1 MCGRFSGWLRAAA
14 LASAA
19 AIFVQSPAQAADAA
33 GFAPGFSGP
42 QIMLY
47 LRWSVGVHGLGATT
61 FGLRYERTSPV
72 YAESATRFAA
82 SMRHRP
88 LVDLEFTR
96 GVAPRMSFGPR
107 VTWEMGRG
115 KLGPTQLVV
124 PTWPMAISGP
134 AAATQLSSWLP

>member
-14 LASAA
+14 LASAM

-47 LRWSVGVHGLGATT
+47 VRWPVGARGLGATT
-61 FGLRYERTSPV
+61 FGLRYERTSSV

-82 SMRHRP
+82 ALRHRS
-88 LVDLEFTR
+88 LIDLEFTR
-96 GVAPRMSFGPR
+96 GAAPRMLFGPR
-107 VTWEMGRG
+107 VTWDMGRG
-115 KLGPTQLVV
+115 ELGPTQLVT
-124 PTWPMAISGP
+124 PSWPMAISGP
-134 AAATQLSSWLP
+134 AAAAQPSWLP

>member
-1 MCGRFSGWLRAAA
+1 MPRA
-14 LASAA
+14 SRRD
-19 AIFVQSPAQAADAA
+19 FRVQ
-33 GFAPGFSGP
+33 

-47 LRWSVGVHGLGATT
+47 LRWPVGARGLGATT

-82 SMRHRP
+82 SMRHRS
-88 LVDLEFTR
+88 LVDLEFSR
-96 GVAPRMSFGPR
+96 GIAPRMSFGPH

-115 KLGPTQLVV
+115 ELGPTQLVV

-134 AAATQLSSWLP
+134 TTATRWAP